1 MGILRGLR
9 PVPAG
14 RHRAADLLPLSPQT
28 DPQPGIQALL
38 AGRQLSAVAVRAG
51 DSEGLKTGFRIPV
64 SGFRKGGSR
73 LFVRLLT
80 TDYRLRF
87 FSGNRNPETRNRG
100 FYPFPLVRV
109 LPASAFFSMKPMI
122 MPATSLPVAV
132 SMPSRPG
139 EELTSITRGPWLERS
154 RSTPATF
161 RPMMRAALT
170 AVERS
175 SGVILI
181 RLAVPPRCRLE
192 RNSPGLAWRLIEAT
206 TLSPTTKQRI
216 SAPPASLMYSWTMI
230 DTSSPMKA
238 SRTLSAAFLVSQS
251 TTPIP

>member
-14 RHRAADLLPLSPQT
+14 RHRAADLLSLSPQT
-28 DPQPGIQALL
+28 DPQSGVQALL
-38 AGRQLSAVAVRAG
+38 AGGELPVVAVRAG
-51 DSEGLKTGFRIPV
+51 HSEGLKGMV
-64 SGFRKGGSR
+64 SGFG
-73 LFVRLLT
+73 F
-80 TDYRLRF
+80 RF
-87 FSGNRNPETRNRG
+87 RVSGNRNPETRNRG

-109 LPASAFFSMKPMI
+109 LPVSAFFSMKPMI

-181 RLAVPPRCRLE
+181 RLAVPPRCRL
-192 RNSPGLAWRLIEAT
+192 
-206 TLSPTTKQRI
+206 
-216 SAPPASLMYSWTMI
+216 
-230 DTSSPMKA
+230 
-238 SRTLSAAFLVSQS
+238 
-251 TTPIP
+251 